1 MQIMLH
7 IDFWKLGLDN
17 QRINAW
23 FGGMYRSFFHALE
36 RAGARVTLSRLVP
49 NEEADV
55 LVVPVGGGQDKVS
68 ARAMDSFCGPV
79 ILYVPPASAWFR
91 RGFLERWREYILF
104 AYGTDC
110 SDLTLQSYRTL
121 GIDYYHLPMA
131 SGLEVMRPL
140 DLPRQYDVVFVGNP
154 GSGTGRHAYVS
165 ALMEAAQNRR
175 ILLIGPGWERYGY
188 PYQCV
193 AWGDLLNLIYNTALV
208 CVNIMNDEQRVGS
221 HYRLDANNRLFDLAM
236 AGCFQISNAPEV
248 VRRYFDDS
256 EVLAFDKP
264 EEWVAAILYY
274 LDHPSQTDSY
284 RVAARNRALAEHTWD
299 HRARIFVEIVARSL
313 EDWRNGPPAPPSI
326 LCRVSR
332 RRDIVLPPGGVTGIL
347 RACKRI
353 ISRFSRAGW
362 LRLG

>member
-1 MQIMLH
+1 VLH

-17 QRINAW
+17 QHVNAW
-23 FGGMYRSFFHALE
+23 FGGIHRSFFQALE
-36 RAGARVTLSRLVP
+36 RAGTKVTLSKLVP
-49 NEEADV
+49 YEEADV
-55 LVVPVGGGQDKVS
+55 LVVPVGGGQDKAS
-68 ARAMDSFCGPV
+68 AWAMGSFCGPI

-110 SDLTLQSYRTL
+110 SDLTPQSYGTL

-131 SGLEVMRPL
+131 SDPEVMRPV

-154 GSGTGRHAYVS
+154 GSGTGRQAYVS
-165 ALMEAAQNRR
+165 ALMQATQNCR

-248 VRRYFDDS
+248 VRRYFGDS
-256 EVLAFDKP
+256 EVLALDTL
-264 EEWVAAILYY
+264 EEWVTAILYY
-274 LDHPSQTDSY
+274 LAHPSQTDSY
-284 RVAARNRALAEHTWD
+284 RVAARSRALAEHTWD
-299 HRARIFVEIVARSL
+299 HRATGFMKLVRSSLDDWKKVPRTTSLWLSAARY
-313 EDWRNGPPAPPSI
+313 
-326 LCRVSR
+326 
-332 RRDIVLPPGGVTGIL
+332 RDTTLPPHGVSEVV
-347 RACKRI
+347 R
-353 ISRFSRAGW
+353 RAGW
-362 LRLG
+362 RLFGRIRRLLRLRK